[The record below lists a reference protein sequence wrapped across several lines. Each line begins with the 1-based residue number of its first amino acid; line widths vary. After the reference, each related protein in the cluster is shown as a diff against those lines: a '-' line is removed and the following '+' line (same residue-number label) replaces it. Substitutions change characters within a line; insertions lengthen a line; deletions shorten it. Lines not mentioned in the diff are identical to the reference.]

1 MTCWRV
7 NKGKCAIWSSRYAQ
21 VKRNCREVNMFLSKL
36 IDMCVSNFCCC
47 FLVIIAAAEL
57 PHRHS
62 GEGSIHQR
70 SGGEGG
76 FPGGR
81 GQWFLSYAALVRS
94 WISVQWSTFTFII
107 RLCLQ
112 NREMHDHMEYFLAGQ
127 DPPPH
132 TPTERP
138 EVVYRWGATF
148 PHLPFSFSSSRT
160 HNWWL
165 VLFPVQQT
173 AHTDNSDQ
181 QGSSLY

>member
-1 MTCWRV
+1 MLKSQQRKV
-7 NKGKCAIWSSRYAQ
+7 RHMIEQ
-21 VKRNCREVNMFLSKL
+21 VRTSEAELPQGQYVFVQ
-36 IDMCVSNFCCC
+36 IDYDMCVYNFCCC
-47 FLVIIAAAEL
+47 FLVIIAAAKL

-81 GQWFLSYAALVRS
+81 GQGFLSYAALVRS
-94 WISVQWSTFTFII
+94 WISVQWSTLTFII

-132 TPTERP
+132 TPTEKP
-138 EVVYRWGATF
+138 EVVYR
-148 PHLPFSFSSSRT
+148 
-160 HNWWL
+160 
-165 VLFPVQQT
+165 
-173 AHTDNSDQ
+173 
-181 QGSSLY
+181 